1 MSTVAESQ
9 VFRDSVLEHFEFLVT
24 ELGFVG
30 PELHRF
36 GASYYSPDLSV
47 EIVPYDAAGQYVET
61 FASAMVGERRLRAE
75 LSCLYIR
82 AGLSAAKPGP
92 RPNGKPYAVS
102 KAFARQA
109 EALRELLPLLRGPTR
124 NSLLSRC
131 NGR

>member
-36 GASYYSPDLSV
+36 GACYYSPDISI
-47 EIVPYDAAGQYVET
+47 EIVPYDAAGHYVET
-61 FASAMVGERRLRAE
+61 FASATVGERRLRGE

-109 EALRELLPLLRGPTR
+109 EALRELMPVLTGPQR
-124 NSLLSRC
+124 DAVLARC